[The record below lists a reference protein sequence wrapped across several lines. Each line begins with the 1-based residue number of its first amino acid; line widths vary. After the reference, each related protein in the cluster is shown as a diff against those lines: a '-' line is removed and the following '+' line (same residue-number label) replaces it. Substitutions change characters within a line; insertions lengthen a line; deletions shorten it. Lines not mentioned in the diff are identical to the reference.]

1 MSAEIE
7 EQLQKIPVIN
17 KLVKWGKKVTFK
29 KLEGLSLYDIMELY
43 IIGIVEGAFTNR
55 AAAIA
60 FSFFMAIFPF
70 LLFILNLLPYMPLE
84 NFQEDFF
91 ELLSENVPPTTF
103 DAIYGIIED
112 IMNNSNQGMLSSGV
126 ILAVFLMAN
135 GVNAMLSGFENSYHV
150 TITRNFIK
158 QYIVSFVLGICLSVI
173 LIVGVAIV
181 IISEILLN
189 AIDYWYVDK
198 LVVVEVF
205 RYVLVLLMIW
215 FCVSLLFKFGSKQLQ
230 KTALISIGSII
241 TTILIALSSYGFGI
255 YVLRFA
261 KYNELYGSIGTL
273 LVLMIY
279 IWLNCMILL
288 LGFELNAA
296 INKLKSEKNTIF
308 NPNLNL
314 NDK

>member
-1 MSAEIE
+1 MSVEVE
-7 EQLQKIPVIN
+7 EQLNKIPIVN

-29 KLEGLSLYDIMELY
+29 KMEGLSLYDIMELY
-43 IIGIVEGAFTNR
+43 IIGIIEGAFTNR

-70 LLFILNLLPYMPLE
+70 LLFILNLIPYMPLD
-84 NFQEDFF
+84 NFQEDFMG
-91 ELLSENVPPTTF
+91 LLSENVPPTTF
-103 DAIYGIIED
+103 EAIYGIIED
-112 IMNNSNQGMLSSGV
+112 IMNNSNQGLLSSGV
-126 ILAVFLMAN
+126 VLAVFLMAN
-135 GVNAMLSGFENSYHV
+135 GVNAMLAGFENSYHV

-158 QYIVSFVLGICLSVI
+158 QYLVSFVLGICLSVI
-173 LIVGVAIV
+173 LIISVAVI
-181 IISEILLN
+181 IISEVLLN
-189 AIDYWYVDK
+189 AIEYWYVDR
-198 LVVVEVF
+198 LVVIDIS

-215 FCVSLLFKFGSKQLQ
+215 FCVSLLFKYGSKQLQ
-230 KTALISIGSII
+230 KTSLISIGSII

-296 INKLKSEKNTIF
+296 INKLKREKNSSI
-308 NPNLNL
+308 NPNLN
-314 NDK
+314 

>member
-1 MSAEIE
+1 MSVEIE
-7 EQLQKIPVIN
+7 EQLNKIPIIN

-29 KLEGLSLYDIMELY
+29 KTEGLSLYDIMELY
-43 IIGIVEGAFTNR
+43 VIGIIEGAFTNR
-55 AAAIA
+55 ASAIA

-70 LLFILNLLPYMPLE
+70 LLFILNLIPYMPLE
-84 NFQEDFF
+84 NFQEDFLN
-91 ELLSENVPPTTF
+91 LLSDNVPPTTYE
-103 DAIYGIIED
+103 AIYGIIED
-112 IMNNSNQGMLSSGV
+112 IMNNSNQGLLSSGF
-126 ILAVFLMAN
+126 ILAMFLMAN
-135 GVNAMLSGFENSYHV
+135 GVNAMLAGFENSYHV

-158 QYIVSFVLGICLSVI
+158 QYIVSFTLGICLSIVLI
-173 LIVGVAIV
+173 LSVAII

-189 AIDYWYVDK
+189 SIDYWYVDR
-198 LVVVEVF
+198 LVVIDLS

-230 KTALISIGSII
+230 HTSLVSIGSVI
-241 TTILIALSSYGFGI
+241 TTLLIALSSYGFGI
-255 YVLRFA
+255 YVVRFA

-296 INKLKSEKNTIF
+296 INKLKSERNSN
-308 NPNLNL
+308 NPNLNVES
-314 NDK
+314 K